1 MARNLIFCFDG
12 TSNEPADAAQDQT
25 RSGGLED
32 NSISN
37 VLKLHLL
44 FGGDL
49 KDGNAQ
55 RLPQQSLYY
64 SGVGTYGSKLKRIFN
79 AGLALTDVGRII
91 DDGLADMEKHY
102 QKGDRIFV
110 FGFSRGAAIARRFCS
125 IVSKTTGHKQKK
137 ITFLGVFDTVASIGM
152 PDLSTDDPP
161 ESDVIFEDHHIAPNI
176 KQALHLLSLDD
187 KRKAFQPTLM
197 NAEARVTEV
206 WFSGAHSDVG
216 GSYRR
221 DGLSD
226 NALRF
231 MLDELDRRK
240 TGLVKLAPSEI
251 KYEKIRADKNDID
264 IELDDIAVEPNPFGL
279 NHEQSRPW
287 PISEFTL
294 YDRKVAVLERNKVSD
309 KMPIIHHT
317 VAERIYGDGDYR
329 PSSLKKRSHEVL
341 YPDNTNNSFDNL
353 GHHIRIG
360 MRSLRPLDAG
370 ESIIVPVFAHQFHN
384 RTGLLLERGQTYT
397 FKVKANQTW
406 KDGNI
411 TSDADGWKRNRPDLN
426 WIKELA
432 IGSMEPFRRVP
443 EADWFKLVGAVGDN
457 GDENF
462 TIGTKKVSY
471 VPKKSDEFCPFAN
484 DLKRMY
490 SNNDGHI
497 LVTVTCSNQSA
508 SG

>member
-1 MARNLIFCFDG
+1 MPRNLIFCFDG
-12 TSNEPADAAQDQT
+12 TSKEPADAAQDQT

-37 VLKLHLL
+37 ILKLHLL

-49 KDGNAQ
+49 KDGNPHK
-55 RLPQQSLYY
+55 LNQQSLYY
-64 SGVGTYGSKLKRIFN
+64 SGVGTYGNKLKRIFN

-91 DDGLADMEKHY
+91 DSALADLNEHY
-102 QKGDRIFV
+102 QGGDRIFV

-125 IVSKTTGHKQKK
+125 IVGKTRGHKQKR

-152 PDLSTDDPP
+152 PDLSTDEPP
-161 ESDVIFEDHHIAPNI
+161 ESDVIFEDHTISHNI
-176 KQALHLLSLDD
+176 RQALHLVSLDD

-197 NAEARVTEV
+197 NAEPRVTEV
-206 WFSGAHSDVG
+206 WFTGSHSDVG
-216 GSYRR
+216 GGYRR

-226 NALRF
+226 NTLRF
-231 MLDELDRRK
+231 MLDEFDRRK
-240 TGLVKLAPSEI
+240 LGLIKLAPSEI
-251 KYEKIRADKNDID
+251 RFDKIKADKGDINID
-264 IELDDIAVEPNPFGL
+264 LDDIAVEPNPFGL

-294 YDRKVAVLERNKVSD
+294 YNRDVVVLSGNKVSD
-309 KMPIIHHT
+309 KPPLVHHT
-317 VAERIYGDGDYR
+317 VAERIYGDGEYR
-329 PSSLKKRSHEVL
+329 PAGLKKPTHEVL
-341 YPDNTNNSFDNL
+341 YPDQTRNSFDNL

-360 MRSLRPLDAG
+360 MRSLRPLDVG
-370 ESIIVPVFAHQFHN
+370 ESNELPIFAHQYHN
-384 RTGLLLERGQTYT
+384 RTGLLLERGCKYT

-411 TSDADGWKRNRPDLN
+411 SCDADGWKRNRPNIN

-432 IGSMEPFRRVP
+432 IGRMEPFRRVP
-443 EADWFKLVGAVGDN
+443 GEDWFKLIGAVGDN
-457 GDENF
+457 DDEHF
-462 TIGTKKVSY
+462 VIGTGKVTY

-490 SNNDGHI
+490 SNNDGHV
-497 LVTVTCSNQSA
+497 LVTVTRVS
-508 SG
+508 